1 MQKLLKKM
9 FQFFK
14 NNWFLN
20 CLKIIGILICFW
32 FLKFNNIWIDSSILL
47 FSGLLYL
54 NYNSRRFQVLSNV
67 NLNFFNHLMK
77 SPGLIAFFTTL
88 LNLFKTNQDIAG
100 DLKQAIIMGIL
111 IHLATL
117 PSNRSNANSTK

>member
-1 MQKLLKKM
+1 
-9 FQFFK
+9 
-14 NNWFLN
+14 
-20 CLKIIGILICFW
+20 
-32 FLKFNNIWIDSSILL
+32 
-47 FSGLLYL
+47 
-54 NYNSRRFQVLSNV
+54 
-67 NLNFFNHLMK
+67 MK